1 MEGGSSGAIGVAGRA
16 TEHSLVTT
24 PLGSNLNKQTKIE
37 VNSVNVC
44 AYCGFKLGGLVL

>member
-16 TEHSLVTT
+16 TEHS
-24 PLGSNLNKQTKIE
+24 LGSNLNKQTKIE